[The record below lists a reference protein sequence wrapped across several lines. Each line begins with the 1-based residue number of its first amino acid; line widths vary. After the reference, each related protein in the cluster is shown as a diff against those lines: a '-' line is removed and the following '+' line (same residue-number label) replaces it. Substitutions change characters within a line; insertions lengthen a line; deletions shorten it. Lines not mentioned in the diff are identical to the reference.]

1 MHVILLERVEKLGQI
16 GDTVN
21 VRDGYA
27 RNFLLPQ
34 GKALRASKANMAQF
48 EGHRAQ
54 LEADNITRR
63 TEADAV
69 HSKLDGIAVTLIR
82 QASESGQLYGS
93 VNARDIAT
101 AVSDAGFTIDRRQ
114 VRLDRAI
121 KALGLH
127 PIKIVLHPE
136 VTALVRANV
145 AKSDDEAQL
154 QLARGGA
161 ITDADREAEE
171 DAAAAAERAATAA
184 LAFAD
189 DDAAV
194 TESID
199 GLVEESVVERLTN
212 TVESTGIE
220 GDSEDSTGSTTP

>member
-1 MHVILLERVEKLGQI
+1 MSLNTK
-16 GDTVN
+16 
-21 VRDGYA
+21 
-27 RNFLLPQ
+27 PQ
-34 GKALRASKANMAQF
+34 
-48 EGHRAQ
+48 
-54 LEADNITRR
+54 
-63 TEADAV
+63 
-69 HSKLDGIAVTLIR
+69 
-82 QASESGQLYGS
+82 
-93 VNARDIAT
+93 
-101 AVSDAGFTIDRRQ
+101 VS
-114 VRLDRAI
+114 
-121 KALGLH
+121 LGLAS
-127 PIKIVLHPE
+127 HPE